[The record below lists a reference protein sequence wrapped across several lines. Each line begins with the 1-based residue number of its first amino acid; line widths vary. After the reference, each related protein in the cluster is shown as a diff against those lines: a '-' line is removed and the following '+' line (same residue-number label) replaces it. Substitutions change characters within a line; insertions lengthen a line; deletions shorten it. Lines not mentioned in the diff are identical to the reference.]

1 MNRSSGTYKKKSNI
15 HVIESWKEKCQ
26 HRTLHPAK
34 IPISQHDATDPEHS
48 PQRQQSTQQQST
60 HSTWAEYILRHKI
73 NLPKFKRLEII
84 QHVCSHHNGIKR
96 EINDRKIREKSP
108 NTWKLNNT
116 FPNNPWVN
124 EEVSR
129 EIKKKDTL
137 NQMQTKCNI
146 LKFVGHSQTVLK
158 WSDA

>member
-1 MNRSSGTYKKKSNI
+1 M
-15 HVIESWKEKCQ
+15 
-26 HRTLHPAK
+26 
-34 IPISQHDATDPEHS
+34 
-48 PQRQQSTQQQST
+48 
-60 HSTWAEYILRHKI
+60 
-73 NLPKFKRLEII
+73 
-84 QHVCSHHNGIKR
+84 CSHHNGIKR

-158 WSDA
+158 WKFIAVMHKLEKRKRLKSISSSHFKNPGGKK